1 MEGLYINFIISV
13 LLIINY
19 QINSL
24 VINFLVEN
32 KFTVNLIGGWGNDRD
47 EELARCKFI
56 LNIHGNLSD
65 GTPSKIFEHIRCDR
79 LLDSGFSILSEDC
92 VKLDSK
98 FINKYT
104 NLRILKYN
112 DFFNIMNILNVYN
125 RTPTLA
131 KPPNYKNRIK
141 NFGVCK
147 TTMPVFKGMV
157 NLTVGEI
164 PKIGIFNGM
173 FPSQHHELYGFI
185 INYAKNK
192 GYEVDIYYP
201 ENDDLGW
208 LDFYKNKFKNVN
220 TIHFMLFTWGKL
232 KSYKYFF
239 MPTDDDRPF
248 SKDINNPTHW
258 PKNVICINHTN
269 KIRTP
274 GYKHYLNCANFKGS
288 NLEYTYPCYNNM
300 NVDDKMQKTK
310 KIVCIIGDRIYWKNN
325 NIINRL
331 YSKNKI
337 NLLIMGRKGESTM
350 KDSKFSDKFEVSYY
364 ENIDTTEMMNHLRNS
379 SFVLMNYD
387 KHDDHNTGE
396 TCSGSLQLA
405 LSNLCMPI
413 MAKQAN
419 KYLKIKN
426 ALEFDLDDN
435 EPIGLDEIENIN
447 FKAIEKER
455 DYYINKFENYLDNLN
470 SNSNI
475 KTSLTT
481 NKDIVDTKK
490 NIDPKKNIAL
500 MMYGQFRSYKNNLQ
514 HNLKMLYPI
523 LKDYNVN
530 VFILTEKS
538 GNYSL
543 DNEKEIINVFKQW
556 NFNVC
561 FIKYVEDIDDDE
573 EEKYYWN
580 FIKNKKNNKGY
591 ANDFVPRLQYRRNYL
606 VNNLVNEY
614 TIKHN
619 LNIDLA
625 IYARIFDI
633 KFSHVKPIDKILNIN
648 TDFKDVVYCCP
659 DMIFIGKFNNI
670 LDTLKL
676 DVIYDDAIWDDKNF
690 NTFCKKYET
699 VLVDEKH
706 TYCSEIQLL
715 STMYNNPFTYITIAS
730 KENNKLYDENTLFN
744 INFDSSRYDYVKK
757 FSGNNNLNNT
767 FKMIPKKIFQTWES
781 DDIDPEFQTIVD
793 SWKMKNPNYEY
804 KFYNA
809 RDRRKF
815 IKEHFDKIV
824 IMAYDKIL
832 PGAFKCD
839 LWRLCVLYIEGGVYI
854 DFDTLCMGKLD
865 DFIDVNDEF
874 VVPID
879 LNINPAE
886 GQHNLFNSFMASI
899 PQSPILLEA
908 INQIVYNVENNIIPN
923 SLLDFSGPGMLGR
936 SVNKYMKRSEADS
949 FIGMEGPYRWNCL
962 WITFLKFEK
971 DTEYVKNVNG
981 DILFQNKNG
990 NQKIIDL
997 YQNEI
1002 RKLENYTAWTST
1014 DKMYAE

>member
-1 MEGLYINFIISV
+1 M
-13 LLIINY
+13 
-19 QINSL
+19 
-24 VINFLVEN
+24 
-32 KFTVNLIGGWGNDRD
+32 
-47 EELARCKFI
+47 
-56 LNIHGNLSD
+56 
-65 GTPSKIFEHIRCDR
+65 
-79 LLDSGFSILSEDC
+79 
-92 VKLDSK
+92 
-98 FINKYT
+98 
-104 NLRILKYN
+104 
-112 DFFNIMNILNVYN
+112 
-125 RTPTLA
+125 
-131 KPPNYKNRIK
+131 
-141 NFGVCK
+141 
-147 TTMPVFKGMV
+147 
-157 NLTVGEI
+157 
-164 PKIGIFNGM
+164 
-173 FPSQHHELYGFI
+173 
-185 INYAKNK
+185 
-192 GYEVDIYYP
+192 
-201 ENDDLGW
+201 
-208 LDFYKNKFKNVN
+208 
-220 TIHFMLFTWGKL
+220 
-232 KSYKYFF
+232 
-239 MPTDDDRPF
+239 
-248 SKDINNPTHW
+248 
-258 PKNVICINHTN
+258 
-269 KIRTP
+269 
-274 GYKHYLNCANFKGS
+274 
-288 NLEYTYPCYNNM
+288 
-300 NVDDKMQKTK
+300 
-310 KIVCIIGDRIYWKNN
+310 
-325 NIINRL
+325 
-331 YSKNKI
+331 
-337 NLLIMGRKGESTM
+337 
-350 KDSKFSDKFEVSYY
+350 
-364 ENIDTTEMMNHLRNS
+364 
-379 SFVLMNYD
+379 
-387 KHDDHNTGE
+387 
-396 TCSGSLQLA
+396 
-405 LSNLCMPI
+405 
-413 MAKQAN
+413 
-419 KYLKIKN
+419 
-426 ALEFDLDDN
+426 
-435 EPIGLDEIENIN
+435 
-447 FKAIEKER
+447 
-455 DYYINKFENYLDNLN
+455 
-470 SNSNI
+470 
-475 KTSLTT
+475 
-481 NKDIVDTKK
+481 
-490 NIDPKKNIAL
+490 
-500 MMYGQFRSYKNNLQ
+500 
-514 HNLKMLYPI
+514 
-523 LKDYNVN
+523 
-530 VFILTEKS
+530 
-538 GNYSL
+538 
-543 DNEKEIINVFKQW
+543 
-556 NFNVC
+556 
-561 FIKYVEDIDDDE
+561 
-573 EEKYYWN
+573 
-580 FIKNKKNNKGY
+580 
-591 ANDFVPRLQYRRNYL
+591 
-606 VNNLVNEY
+606 
-614 TIKHN
+614 
-619 LNIDLA
+619 
-625 IYARIFDI
+625 
-633 KFSHVKPIDKILNIN
+633 
-648 TDFKDVVYCCP
+648 VYCCP

-815 IKEHFDKIV
+815 IKEHFDKMV

-899 PQSPILLEA
+899 PQSQILLEA